1 MNPTTVAH
9 LRLSALRR
17 SNPAYQFVR
26 GKDHSGQECW
36 QASLCVEITQPM
48 KEAGIVEVVQRT
60 DYVSLLDALGRQEAI
75 LYRFR
80 GSYLAVPRPRAHA
93 I

>member
-17 SNPAYQFVR
+17 SHPAYDFAR
-26 GKDHSGQECW
+26 GKDDSGQECW
-36 QASLCVEITQPM
+36 QATLRVEITQHM
-48 KEAGIVEVVQRT
+48 REAGLKEVVQRA
-60 DYVSLLDALGRQEAI
+60 DYVSLLDALSRQEAI

-80 GSYLAVPRPRAHA
+80 GSYLALRPRQQA